1 MRIPALFLSTT
12 ILLAAT
18 SAAFAHGGGL
28 DSSGCHTNRK
38 IGDRHC
44 HRGSGSSSKRSIGL
58 VSGAVVLVS
67 VGDGDTIRVK
77 DATGNRVTIRLACID
92 APETSQGN
100 SGSWSTKTLKGL
112 ITGKSITLKPQTKD
126 HYGRTVAEVYS
137 GSTNINLQMI
147 RLGAAYPYRKYL
159 GQCDRAAYLSAEAA
173 ASKRSIGVWGP
184 YRPNQKPWDYRR
196 SRRNR

>member
-1 MRIPALFLSTT
+1 MRIPSLFLSTT
-12 ILLAAT
+12 ILLAAVP
-18 SAAFAHGGGL
+18 AAFAHGGGL

-38 IGDRHC
+38 TGDRHC
-44 HRGSGSSSKRSIGL
+44 HRGSGASSKRPTGL

-77 DATGNRVTIRLACID
+77 DAKGNRVTIRLACID

-100 SGSWSTKTLKGL
+100 SGKWSTKTLRNL
-112 ITGKSITLKPQTKD
+112 IKGKSISLKPQTKD
-126 HYGRTVAEVYS
+126 RYGRTVAEVYS
-137 GSTNINLQMI
+137 GSVNINLQMV

-173 ASKRSIGVWGP
+173 ANNRGIGIWGP
-184 YRPNQKPWDYRR
+184 YQPNQKPWDYRY
-196 SRRNR
+196 SRRN

>member
-1 MRIPALFLSTT
+1 MRIPALFLLTA
-12 ILLAAT
+12 ILLADVP
-18 SAAFAHGGGL
+18 AAFAHGGGL

-38 IGDRHC
+38 TGDRHC
-44 HRGSGSSSKRSIGL
+44 HRGSGSSSQRFTGL
-58 VSGAVVLVS
+58 VSGPVVLVS

-77 DATGNRVTIRLACID
+77 DAKGNRVTIRLACID

-100 SGSWSTKTLKGL
+100 SGRWSTETLKSL
-112 ITGKSITLKPQTKD
+112 IKGKSISLKPQTKD
-126 HYGRTVAEVYS
+126 RYGRTVAEVHS
-137 GSTNINLQMI
+137 GTVNINLQMV

-173 ASKRSIGVWGP
+173 ANKRGIGVWGP

-196 SRRNR
+196 SRRN